1 MRYRHVWVRLGL
13 WTHQILLRT
22 PHNVLYRGYQ
32 LSVQYWVQYKIQNSI
47 QNFGVKND
55 RIKNF
60 KLQTPDQE
68 RMLKFRMFRKTRLF
82 QIISVQR
89 HVRRGWKNTLT
100 VTTIDPP
107 PLLHPTEIPRL
118 YNQVRSKTSTLLNH
132 IVDNA
137 LMISYRPANYFAERY
152 LGEDYFRIY

>member
-1 MRYRHVWVRLGL
+1 MRLAG
-13 WTHQILLRT
+13 IRT
-22 PHNVLYRGYQ
+22 LDPPNFVVYPTRYVLYRGYQ

-89 HVRRGWKNTLT
+89 HVRRGCKNTLT

-107 PLLHPTEIPRL
+107 PLLLPTDIPRL
-118 YNQVRSKTSTLLNH
+118 YNKFVRKLPLCSITSLIT
-132 IVDNA
+132 
-137 LMISYRPANYFAERY
+137 R
-152 LGEDYFRIY
+152 